1 MNKSGNPRSCA
12 KLKSA
17 TAKAEFND
25 ERRAL
30 RRVLQPTQAHAWR
43 IYLQSPDGHPK
54 LLHLW
59 PPKLLHPQVADG
71 MVGIMAKTNAELQAE
86 FRRRSELVRLDIRI
100 EGGAKRALARLAMN
114 RKGEGRNWLWRRE
127 IPAHNL

>member
-1 MNKSGNPRSCA
+1 
-12 KLKSA
+12 
-17 TAKAEFND
+17 
-25 ERRAL
+25 
-30 RRVLQPTQAHAWR
+30 
-43 IYLQSPDGHPK
+43 
-54 LLHLW
+54 
-59 PPKLLHPQVADG
+59 
-71 MVGIMAKTNAELQAE
+71 MAKTNAELQAE